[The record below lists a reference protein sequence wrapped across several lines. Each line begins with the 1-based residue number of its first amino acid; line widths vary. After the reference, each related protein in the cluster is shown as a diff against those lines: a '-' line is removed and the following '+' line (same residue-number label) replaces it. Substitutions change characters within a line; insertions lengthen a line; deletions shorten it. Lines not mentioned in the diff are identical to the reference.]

1 MNFIRLPSFLRF
13 GASGVGL
20 LAFSA
25 GCVSSGGG
33 AVPAGGR
40 ERVDLDLCL
49 YYSRSAPGTR
59 RVLDRPGLGVMI
71 GLDDYFRSV
80 RVVSGSDDARDCD
93 LMAEVNDPTVFKQ
106 PYFEV
111 YSARSKK
118 YLMRAVTQN
127 YANWRYGESLYA
139 AFNKD
144 APLYAHLAAERGQAP
159 PAAGAGVSK
168 SDLQALI
175 KEALKETSRA
185 EARAPERASPALAP
199 PALAAGERAFG
210 DDDAAVVI
218 GVEKYRGLPAAEYA
232 AGDARLVKDYLL
244 ALGFKERNI
253 QLLVDEDATQSAI
266 RKFVGTWLPNRVKAG
281 GRVVVYYSGHGSPDP
296 ATGAAYIVPHD
307 GDPNYLADTGYALGD
322 LYAKLA
328 ALPAAEV
335 AVLLD
340 ACFSGAGGRSVLAKG
355 ARPMVVTQE
364 QASLAP
370 QLVVLAAARGAQIS
384 TSSSETGH
392 GLFTYHLLKALKEGK
407 KDIVEVYRH
416 IQPLVEDAAKAL
428 NVEQTPSLN
437 PDPQL
442 APVRFSFRN

>member
-1 MNFIRLPSFLRF
+1 MNFPLLPSCLRVPVLA
-13 GASGVGL
+13 GGL
-20 LAFSA
+20 LSLLA
-25 GCVSSGGG
+25 GCVSTGGG
-33 AVPAGGR
+33 EPRAGGR
-40 ERVDLDLCL
+40 ERVDLNLCL

-71 GLDDYFRSV
+71 GLDDYFQSV
-80 RVVSGSDDARDCD
+80 KVVSGSDDARDCD

-118 YLMRAVTQN
+118 YLMRAVTRN

-139 AFNKD
+139 AFNKE
-144 APLYAHLAAERGQAP
+144 APLYAHLAAERAPAQA
-159 PAAGAGVSK
+159 AAGGGVSK

-175 KEALKETSRA
+175 KEALKESAHA
-185 EARAPERASPALAP
+185 EVRGPERDSSLLAP
-199 PALAAGERAFG
+199 PSLTAGEQAFG
-210 DDDAAVVI
+210 ADDAAVVI

-266 RKFVGTWLPNRVKAG
+266 RKFVGTWLPNRAKAG

-322 LYAKLA
+322 LYAKLG
-328 ALPAAEV
+328 ALPSGEV

-364 QASLAP
+364 QAVLAP
-370 QLVVLAAARGAQIS
+370 KLVVLAAARGAQIS
-384 TSSSETGH
+384 TSSSEAGH
-392 GLFTYHLLKALKEGK
+392 GLFTYHLLKALKDGK
-407 KDIVEVYRH
+407 KDIVEIYRH
-416 IQPLVEDAAKAL
+416 IQPLVEDGAKAL
-428 NVEQTPSLN
+428 NVEQTPSLT
-437 PDPQL
+437 PDPL
-442 APVRFSFRN
+442 VAPIRFPFRN